1 VVTIRLPLSFSLLA
15 ALLLEAGSAAAAGEG
30 ADDAPLRLRIEASGV
45 AVNERSVRQAIVR
58 ELRLDDD
65 TDTDIDDP
73 IVDEIALR
81 VVPGGE
87 LTVTIH
93 AGTGQALSRSVATPA
108 RMDEVPEVTALLVGN
123 LARDEASG
131 LLARL
136 RAPAEMPSE
145 PSPAKPSPAK
155 RSLARR
161 PAAEPASPSTP
172 TDRPPLLPLDGVNV
186 SLAYPLTLRERT
198 DERRFALELGLFYSR
213 IGALSGVAIELW
225 GVAHVLGPV
234 HGVMLGGLGYWH
246 GGPAEGLRV
255 ATLFGV
261 GGNSLE
267 GASVAGITTV
277 ERGGVSGVQLST
289 FVNVAEGDVDG
300 VQATGLMNVAR
311 SLEGAQLSAAANLA
325 NDVDGVQLG
334 ALANWARGDV
344 EGVQLSYGVNIARR
358 LNGVQLS
365 LVNVGGDVDGAQIGL
380 VNVARDVAGL
390 QLGLVNV
397 AREVDG
403 VSLAYVPY
411 SERGRTQG
419 VVWAATSMPINLGV
433 RFHTGPLYVMPTVS
447 YDPRSGA
454 TIIDPINGDYAPGL
468 AFGHRFDIDRGFLDA
483 DVHYSNRS
491 TGSDYGETVIDLR
504 YRLLA
509 GLQVTRAFGLFA
521 GGGLRHHFRTQGSG
535 DQFVKPELSVGV
547 QLL

>member
-1 VVTIRLPLSFSLLA
+1 
-15 ALLLEAGSAAAAGEG
+15 
-30 ADDAPLRLRIEASGV
+30 
-45 AVNERSVRQAIVR
+45 
-58 ELRLDDD
+58 
-65 TDTDIDDP
+65 
-73 IVDEIALR
+73 
-81 VVPGGE
+81 
-87 LTVTIH
+87 
-93 AGTGQALSRSVATPA
+93 
-108 RMDEVPEVTALLVGN
+108 MDEVPEITALLVGN

-136 RAPAEMPSE
+136 RSPAEAPSE
-145 PSPAKPSPAK
+145 PSPSRPSPAK
-155 RSLARR
+155 RPPAKR
-161 PAAEPASPSTP
+161 PAAEPASAPSTP

-186 SLAYPLTLRERT
+186 SIAHPLTLRERT

-213 IGALSGVAIELW
+213 IGALSGAAIEVW

-234 HGVMLGGLGYWH
+234 QGVMLGGLGYWH

-261 GGNSLE
+261 GGKGLE

-277 ERGGVSGVQLST
+277 ERGDVSGVQLSML
-289 FVNVAEGDVDG
+289 VNVAEGDVDG
-300 VQATGLMNVAR
+300 MQATGLMNVAR
-311 SLEGAQLSAAANLA
+311 SLDGAQLSVVANLA
-325 NDVDGVQLG
+325 DDVDGVQLG

-344 EGVQLSYGVNIARR
+344 EGVQLSYGANIARR

-433 RFHTGPLYVMPTVS
+433 RFHTGPLYVMPTFS

-491 TGSDYGETVIDLR
+491 TGRDYGETVIDLR

>member
-1 VVTIRLPLSFSLLA
+1 MTTRLRFCFSLLA
-15 ALLLEAGSAAAAGEG
+15 ALLLAAGRAAAAGE
-30 ADDAPLRLRIEASGV
+30 ADRVASLRLRIESSGF
-45 AVNERSVRQAIVR
+45 ALNERSVRQAIVR
-58 ELRLDDD
+58 ELRLADD
-65 TDTDIDDP
+65 
-73 IVDEIALR
+73 VDSDAAEQVAPVEIALR

-87 LTVTIH
+87 LTVTID
-93 AGTGQALSRSVATPA
+93 AGQGQTLSRSVATPG

-136 RAPAEMPSE
+136 RPPASTASE
-145 PSPAKPSPAK
+145 PSVP
-155 RSLARR
+155 
-161 PAAEPASPSTP
+161 AEP
-172 TDRPPLLPLDGVNV
+172 PPPLPLDGVNV
-186 SLAYPLTLRERT
+186 SLAYPFTLRGRT
-198 DERRFALELGLFYSR
+198 DERRFALELGVFYSR
-213 IGALSGVAIELW
+213 IGALSGVALELW

-234 HGVMLGGLGYWH
+234 DGVVLAGLGYWH
-246 GGPAEGLRV
+246 AGPAEGLRV

-261 GGNSLE
+261 GGDGLE

-277 ERGGVSGVQLST
+277 ERGDVSGVQLST
-289 FVNVAEGDVDG
+289 LVNVAEGDVEG
-300 VQATGLMNVAR
+300 MQATGLMNVAR
-311 SLEGAQLSAAANLA
+311 ELEGAQLSVGANLA
-325 NDVDGVQLG
+325 HDVDGAQLG
-334 ALANWARGDV
+334 GFANWARGDV
-344 EGVQLSYGVNIARR
+344 DGVQLSYGANLAQR
-358 LNGVQLS
+358 LKGVQIS

-380 VNVARDVAGL
+380 VNVARDVDGL

-433 RFHTGPLYVMPTVS
+433 RFHTGPLYVMPTFS
-447 YDPRSGA
+447 YDPRGGA

-468 AFGHRFDIDRGFLDA
+468 AFGHRFEIDRGFLDA

-491 TGSDYGETVIDLR
+491 TGRDYGESVIDLR

-509 GLQVTRAFGLFA
+509 GLQVTRAFGVFA
-521 GGGLRHHFRTQGSG
+521 GGGLRHHFRTTGSA